1 MGIPFVIMI
10 AHRMETVLSADRIV
24 KLQKGKIVAEGS
36 YEKLV
41 EEGHIEKIEVDEEN
55 DNMVASMHEQSL
67 IKKEKEKENVLKII

>member
-41 EEGHIEKIEVDEEN
+41 EEGQIEKIEVDEEN